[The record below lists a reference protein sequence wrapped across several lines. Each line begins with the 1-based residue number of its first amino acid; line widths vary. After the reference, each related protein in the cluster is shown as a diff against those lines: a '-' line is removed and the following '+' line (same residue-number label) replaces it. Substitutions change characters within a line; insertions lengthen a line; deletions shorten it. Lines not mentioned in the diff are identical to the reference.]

1 MRFVKFCMVGLSGA
15 LLQLSITYLLTE
27 ILHLYYVYSLGIA
40 ITLVTVWNYVWQGR
54 WVFVKKKD

>member
-1 MRFVKFCMVGLSGA
+1 MRFAKFCVVGASGA
-15 LLQLSITYLLTE
+15 LLQMGITYILTD
-27 ILHLYYVYSLGIA
+27 IFKVYYLISLGIA

>member
-1 MRFVKFCMVGLSGA
+1 MRFAKFCVVGASGA
-15 LLQLSITYLLTE
+15 LLQMGITYLLTD
-27 ILHLYYVYSLGIA
+27 IFNVYYLISLGIA

>member
-1 MRFVKFCMVGLSGA
+1 MVGLSGA